1 MREGKGEKKE
11 EMVGGKGKEMGR
23 GLVSLTKVDVQ
34 CYKLDRRL
42 TTVKFISLTERVTQL
57 VARVHL
63 QQLILVLMSRLSVI
77 LLTVH

>member
-42 TTVKFISLTERVTQL
+42 TTVKFISLRAGCSKHRLEL
-57 VARVHL
+57 S
-63 QQLILVLMSRLSVI
+63 LIHI
-77 LLTVH
+77 